1 MQDSGGT
8 LLTDRVNSVD
18 LQTVKVAVGV
28 PLSRS
33 FDYLPEGDLNR
44 YQPGSRVVVPFGRST
59 RIGVVIG
66 TGVTELDKSKLKAIT
81 ELLDLQPVLP
91 ADIVDLITWAAS
103 YYHHPVG
110 EAFATALPVQ
120 LRKGATTE
128 VERPCGYAL
137 TEAGQAITEIKRA
150 PAQSA
155 LLEFLRK
162 SIGEASAAEC
172 RLFDLS
178 LIHI

>member
-1 MQDSGGT
+1 MQESSGI
-8 LLTDRVNSVD
+8 LLTESSHNVE
-18 LQTVKVAVGV
+18 LKTVKVAVSV

-33 FDYLPEGDLNR
+33 FDYLPEGNLER
-44 YQPGSRVVVPFGRST
+44 YQPGSRVVVPFGRTT
-59 RIGVVIG
+59 RVGVVIG
-66 TGVTELDKSKLKAIT
+66 TGVSALQQSKLKAIT
-81 ELLDLQPVLP
+81 ELLDPQPVLP

-137 TEAGQAITEIKRA
+137 TEAGRETTEIKRA
-150 PAQSA
+150 PAQTA
-155 LLEFLRK
+155 LLDFLPLV
-162 SIGEASAAEC
+162 C
-172 RLFDLS
+172 
-178 LIHI
+178 HH